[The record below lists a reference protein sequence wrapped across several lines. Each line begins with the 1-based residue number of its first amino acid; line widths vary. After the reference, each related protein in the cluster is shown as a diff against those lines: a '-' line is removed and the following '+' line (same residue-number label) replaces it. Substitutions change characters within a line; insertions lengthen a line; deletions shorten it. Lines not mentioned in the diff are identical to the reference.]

1 MVRMKLQM
9 YKLID
14 NFLPKDRF
22 KRIQDMVFSDVFPYY
37 YYPQL
42 NPSQKE
48 DELSSYFT
56 HTLFTQNRNYVAS
69 DFYNEFKL
77 IEDILDVKALI
88 RMKVNLY
95 PRGNELETHAL
106 HSDRDFEHKGC
117 ILSMNTCDG
126 GTILHDGTKID
137 SIENR
142 ALLFDPNK
150 LHASTNC
157 TDTKVRINII
167 LNYF

>member
-1 MVRMKLQM
+1 M

-14 NFLPKDRF
+14 NFLPKDKF
-22 KRIQDMVFSDVFPYY
+22 KQIQDIVFSDSFPYY
-37 YYPQL
+37 YHPHL
-42 NPSQKE
+42 NPNHKE
-48 DELSSYFT
+48 DDKSSYFT

-69 DFYNEFKL
+69 DFYNDFRF

-95 PRGNELETHAL
+95 PRMNEIVTHSL

-126 GTILHDGTKID
+126 GTILEDGRKIY
-137 SIENR
+137 SFENK

-150 LHASTNC
+150 LHASTTC
-157 TDTKVRINII
+157 TDEKVRINII